1 MALKLPLNEI
11 SQPNLSEK
19 ELVVVIISKNIK
31 YYSITYI
38 APYNTNLKEPEM
50 LYRSLVGFEKARGCG
65 GFFCVCFNI
74 LEILPPP
81 LCFSCR
87 DDICDYQGRQE
98 CCSNERKPEAKI

>member
-1 MALKLPLNEI
+1 MALQLPLNEI

-65 GFFCVCFNI
+65 FFLCVYFF
-74 LEILPPP
+74 LT
-81 LCFSCR
+81 F
-87 DDICDYQGRQE
+87 
-98 CCSNERKPEAKI
+98 